1 MAIFLGSSNFNGSQG
16 SNFYISVYLDSY
28 VQSAETTTTNYTL
41 HLYMS
46 TRNKYSGYG
55 VAIPG
60 YLQGVQTGSTTSV
73 GSNATV
79 DMGTYSNTLSH
90 NANGVGTL
98 NVSAY
103 VNASAWYGVGTAS
116 FSTIYNFPTIPRQAS
131 ITGNSSAIIEETY
144 SININRLVSNYTYT
158 LRYSITDDD
167 NVTHT
172 DTIATGINVDKYDWT
187 VPEIFYQYWT
197 IGDIKRL
204 NIYCDTYNGNNLIGT
219 TELNIQLIVPSKTKP
234 NIIEYTF
241 KDENAT
247 TVALTGDNAIMVKGY
262 SNARFNVVAELGYYA
277 KTSDV
282 VLIDDGT
289 QVDYTIQKNS
299 TEQKQVIAFDKTFT
313 NFNILH
319 SFRIKDTRGMLSLVG
334 ARTNTMAPFTPSYKQ
349 ILYETVD
356 YIPLTLNMSVKRPN
370 STTGE
375 VELTFS
381 GNYFNNTF
389 GNVDNTLELSWKY
402 REKGVETWTVGGTF
416 TKDTD
421 YEITGNSFKSK
432 GVISLGKIFNY
443 QKIYEIAVYY
453 KDKLVDTHTTK
464 TVTRGLPIFW
474 WNKDGVYDGNNKKFL
489 VEGDAPTVKNEHTI
503 SDTDTYS
510 CNYLNKMPLE
520 TILYNANGSPTAGSV
535 TLSDSISNYDELYI
549 SGWSNANTL
558 FNVKVPTNK
567 IQFRIAVVDN
577 NSSGTNAW
585 LKQTTY
591 SLEDKK
597 ITMSSAFWREISSTT
612 QGTDDTLRIN
622 MVVGIKRN

>member
-16 SNFYISVYLDSY
+16 SNFYISVYLDKYTQNIESN
-28 VQSAETTTTNYTL
+28 ATDYTL

-46 TRNKYSGYG
+46 TRNKFSGYG

-79 DMGTYSNTLSH
+79 DMGTYSGTLQH
-90 NANGVGTL
+90 NADGTGWLGVTG
-98 NVSAY
+98 Y
-103 VNASAWYGVGTAS
+103 VNANAWYGVGEATVSTGWTA
-116 FSTIYNFPTIPRQAS
+116 PTIPRQATIS
-131 ITGNSSAIIEETY
+131 GNSSATIEETY
-144 SININRLVSNYTYT
+144 SININRLVSNYNYT

-167 NVTHT
+167 NTAHT
-172 DTIATGINVDKYDWT
+172 GTIATGINVDKYAWT
-187 VPEIFYQYWT
+187 VPEVFYQYWT

-219 TELNIQLIVPSKTKP
+219 TELNIQLIAPSKTKP

-402 REKGVETWTVGGTF
+402 REKGVEAWTVGGTF

-421 YEITGNSFKSK
+421 YEITGNLFKSK

-453 KDKLVDTHTTK
+453 KDKLVDTYTTK
-464 TVTRGLPIFW
+464 LVTRGLPIFW
-474 WNKDGVYDGNNKKFL
+474 WNKDGVYDSNNKKFL
-489 VEGDAPTVKNEHTI
+489 VDGEASKAVNEYSEST
-503 SDTDTYS
+503 TDTYS
-510 CNYLNKMPLE
+510 CDYINKFVKE
-520 TILYNANGSPTAGSV
+520 TVLFENPSGTTGNI
-535 TLSDSISNYDELYI
+535 TLKFSATNYDELRI
-549 SGWSNANTL
+549 SGNSNSDAFFT
-558 FNVKVPTNK
+558 VHVPTNK
-567 IQFRIAVVDN
+567 DVFVISVVDN
-577 NSSGTNAW
+577 NGAGTNAW
-585 LKQTTY
+585 LKQTRY
-591 SLEDKK
+591 SLDGAK
-597 ITMSSAFWREISSTT
+597 ITNTSALWKNINGNDS
-612 QGTDDTLRIN
+612 GTDNTLFIN
-622 MVVGIKRN
+622 KIVGLKRN